1 MTATPQAVETTETT
15 PEYAL
20 KEEVA
25 AIHGVEVENPRKPN
39 EKWTPD
45 ETKALYQRLNG
56 LNRFALCLS
65 GGGIRS
71 ASFALGVMQALADH
85 PRPAKGAPAN
95 QPATSLL
102 ASFDYL
108 STVSGGGYI
117 GSWLTL
123 WIKRVGFPTVWAAL
137 TGRPCGTDKESLP
150 ISWLR
155 ENSNYLTPK
164 VGLTSA
170 DFWTAVAL
178 YFRNLFLNW
187 FVIVPGLACI
197 VIALKAYAGLAAMFW
212 REGTFKCA
220 VVIAVLGTLCLL
232 VSLRF
237 SAGHRPSRKRAPITQ
252 HKFLWCDFLW
262 AILAAVALSLCVAWA
277 GGKGA
282 RAKLEPHVVSLTDW
296 FQSAIP
302 FALDFAK
309 ASPGVALMIATGVCF
324 AIVYAASWLSAWPF
338 RPDGGDERGNNIK
351 DFRKWTAAGF
361 AYGLALGLGAFVCL
375 TLGGD
380 LASLFH
386 HEMLPKPLTADDLA
400 GIFHLDQAS
409 KSLTGDLASL
419 FLLDVPTKLLM
430 IVLLLGVPWALF
442 SQIFG
447 EMIFVGLASYE
458 KDSDADRE
466 WFGRKSGFLTAI
478 ALAWP
483 VVMFLVFVGSEV
495 APKLWVT
502 LKTQLGP
509 IGGVAGLITLLVG
522 KSSHSP
528 AKAGEKGMMAL
539 SLNLVLAIAAPLFA
553 AALVVLVSAV
563 LDKVLLGGSMISQS
577 ALMAGSDDSRD
588 TERFREW
595 VALAIGLAVLLAIGF
610 LASLFV
616 NINRFSIHAI
626 YRNRLIRAYLGAS
639 NKNRNSDLFTNFD
652 LADNETM
659 HALWPPKANGKWP
672 VRDKANWRPF
682 LVVNIALNIVSTKRL
697 AWQERKA
704 ESFTTS
710 PLHSGARCLAFRD
723 SERYGGGISLG
734 TAMAISGAAASP
746 NMGYQSS
753 TGVTFLMALFNVRLG
768 WWLGNPGRKG
778 EDTFTREG
786 PNWAAKPLTAETF
799 GLTTDESPFVYLSDG
814 GHFENLGLY
823 EMVRR
828 RCRYIVVSDADCDP
842 DFLFEDLGNAVRK
855 IAIDLGI
862 EITFYG
868 LENLKKRP
876 SVSAK
881 GKDPGDLG
889 WGAPYHAMAT
899 IHYDRADGGTSK
911 PGILLYVKA
920 GYHGVESAGV
930 RSYALA
936 HKAFPHET
944 TADQWFTESQLE
956 SYRAL
961 GFEIMDG
968 ILTKGAEDLGND
980 VTLDLILEALEHEA
994 AAAAAKQRKSAVQ
1007 PPCAVRTC

>member
-1 MTATPQAVETTETT
+1 
-15 PEYAL
+15 
-20 KEEVA
+20 
-25 AIHGVEVENPRKPN
+25 
-39 EKWTPD
+39 
-45 ETKALYQRLNG
+45 
-56 LNRFALCLS
+56 
-65 GGGIRS
+65 
-71 ASFALGVMQALADH
+71 
-85 PRPAKGAPAN
+85 
-95 QPATSLL
+95 
-102 ASFDYL
+102 
-108 STVSGGGYI
+108 
-117 GSWLTL
+117 
-123 WIKRVGFPTVWAAL
+123 
-137 TGRPCGTDKESLP
+137 
-150 ISWLR
+150 
-155 ENSNYLTPK
+155 
-164 VGLTSA
+164 
-170 DFWTAVAL
+170 
-178 YFRNLFLNW
+178 
-187 FVIVPGLACI
+187 
-197 VIALKAYAGLAAMFW
+197 
-212 REGTFKCA
+212 
-220 VVIAVLGTLCLL
+220 
-232 VSLRF
+232 
-237 SAGHRPSRKRAPITQ
+237 
-252 HKFLWCDFLW
+252 
-262 AILAAVALSLCVAWA
+262 
-277 GGKGA
+277 
-282 RAKLEPHVVSLTDW
+282 
-296 FQSAIP
+296 
-302 FALDFAK
+302 
-309 ASPGVALMIATGVCF
+309 
-324 AIVYAASWLSAWPF
+324 
-338 RPDGGDERGNNIK
+338 
-351 DFRKWTAAGF
+351 
-361 AYGLALGLGAFVCL
+361 
-375 TLGGD
+375 
-380 LASLFH
+380 
-386 HEMLPKPLTADDLA
+386 MLPKPLTADDLA
-400 GIFHLDQAS
+400 GIFRLDQVS

-419 FLLDVPTKLLM
+419 FLLEVPAKRLM

-483 VVMFLVFVGSEV
+483 VVMFLVFVGSDV

-509 IGGVAGLITLLVG
+509 IGGVAGLVTLLIG
-522 KSSHSP
+522 RSSHSP
-528 AKAGEKGMMAL
+528 AKAGEKSMMAL

-553 AALVVLVSAV
+553 AALVILVSAV

-577 ALMAGSDDSRD
+577 ALMAGSEDTRDS
-588 TERFREW
+588 ERFTEW
-595 VALAIGLAVLLAIGF
+595 VELAVGLAVLLAIGF

-639 NKNRNSDLFTNFD
+639 NWQRNADLFTNFD
-652 LADNETM
+652 LADNERM
-659 HALWPPKANGKWP
+659 HALWPPKADGKWP
-672 VRDKANWRPF
+672 VRDKADWRPF
-682 LVVNIALNIVSTKRL
+682 PVLNMALNIVSTRRL

-723 SERYGGGISLG
+723 SERYAGGITLG

-768 WWLGNPGRKG
+768 WWLGNPGPKG
-778 EDTFTREG
+778 EGTFTHEG
-786 PNWAAKPLTAETF
+786 PDWAARPLIAETF
-799 GLTTDESPFVYLSDG
+799 GLTTDDSPFVYLSDG

-862 EITFYG
+862 EITFHG

-876 SVSAK
+876 AISAK
-881 GKDPGDLG
+881 GKDPGDVG
-889 WGAPYHAMAT
+889 PGAPYHVMGT
-899 IHYDRADGGTSK
+899 IHYDKADGGTSK
-911 PGILLYVKA
+911 PGTLLYVKA

-936 HKAFPHET
+936 HRAFPHET

-968 ILTKGAEDLGND
+968 ILTQGAGTLRDD
-980 VTLDLILEALEHEA
+980 VTLNRVLEALELEA
-994 AAAAAKQRKSAVQ
+994 ATAAAK
-1007 PPCAVRTC
+1007 